1 MVKFNRDALKRD
13 YRTSVSLVFFALA
26 LMTTTIV
33 GNLVQ
38 TPIILLLW
46 GVTLIVLTT
55 ALVVYQNQP
64 LLLRWTVYL
73 YDNMRWVRRFK
84 WTRNGDA
91 LFIRRIKE
99 LNKQAFCVWVK
110 DDDVSVPPPERHPGV
125 MELGSAYLTVL
136 LTTFYYYH

>member
-1 MVKFNRDALKRD
+1 MVKFNRDALKRE
-13 YRTSVSLVFFALA
+13 YRTSVSLVFLALA

-110 DDDVSVPPPERHPGV
+110 DDDVSVLR
-125 MELGSAYLTVL
+125 SANWG
-136 LTTFYYYH
+136 